1 MVALSITQEV
11 KESNVSKMV
20 YDPQSNSFVETEGWR
35 SWGIITCCSSYLLA
49 LVIMAWYAIVGLLFV
64 LPYIV
69 IAIVVGLA
77 VYWVLGGLS

>member
-1 MVALSITQEV
+1 MVALSTREV
-11 KESNVSKMV
+11 KESNMKGYKWDDENKSWKVS
-20 YDPQSNSFVETEGWR
+20 EGWR